1 MFESTIMEFEL
12 DDRGKHDK
20 TTDGKL
26 KTKKSNLVDLNR
38 VRKQPHK
45 CPGKKDVPI
54 NNCFESCQ
62 GEFSVKILEK
72 DL

>member
-1 MFESTIMEFEL
+1 MEVEL
-12 DDRGKHDK
+12 DDGGKHDK

-38 VRKQPHK
+38 VWKQPHK

-54 NNCFESCQ
+54 NNCFESC
-62 GEFSVKILEK
+62 
-72 DL
+72 